1 MRDTHAL
8 IPQETSTVSTLVL
21 LVLVLLGL
29 AFVLVPGAL
38 AYLAYRHPAA
48 RGPLAVGIATVAAMA
63 AIIIPIGV
71 R

>member
-1 MRDTHAL
+1 M
-8 IPQETSTVSTLVL
+8 STLAL

-48 RGPLAVGIATVAAMA
+48 RGPMAVGIASVAAMA
-63 AIIIPIGV
+63 AIVTPIAV

>member
-1 MRDTHAL
+1 M
-8 IPQETSTVSTLVL
+8 STLAL
-21 LVLVLLGL
+21 LVAVLLGL

-48 RGPLAVGIATVAAMA
+48 RGPMGIGIAAVAAMA
-63 AIIIPIGV
+63 AIVVPIAL

>member
-1 MRDTHAL
+1 M
-8 IPQETSTVSTLVL
+8 STLAL

-38 AYLAYRHPAA
+38 AYVAYRHPAT

-63 AIIIPIGV
+63 AIIIPSGV

>member
-1 MRDTHAL
+1 M
-8 IPQETSTVSTLVL
+8 STFAL

-29 AFVLVPGAL
+29 AFVLSTL

-48 RGPLAVGIATVAAMA
+48 RGPIVVGIATVAAMA
-63 AIIIPIGV
+63 AIVIPIAV

>member
-1 MRDTHAL
+1 M
-8 IPQETSTVSTLVL
+8 STLAL

-29 AFVLVPGAL
+29 IFVLVPGAL

-48 RGPLAVGIATVAAMA
+48 RGPMTVGIAAVAAMA
-63 AIIIPIGV
+63 AIVVPIAV

>member
-1 MRDTHAL
+1 MRATHAL
-8 IPQETSTVSTLVL
+8 IPWQKSAVSTLAL

-38 AYLAYRHPAA
+38 AYLAYCHPAA
-48 RGPLAVGIATVAAMA
+48 RGPMAVGIAAVAAMA
-63 AIIIPIGV
+63 AIVIPIAV

>member
-1 MRDTHAL
+1 M
-8 IPQETSTVSTLVL
+8 PTLAL
-21 LVLVLLGL
+21 LVLILLGL

-48 RGPLAVGIATVAAMA
+48 RGPMTVGITAVAAMA
-63 AIIIPIGV
+63 TIVVPIAV

>member
-1 MRDTHAL
+1 MSTLAL
-8 IPQETSTVSTLVL
+8 I
-21 LVLVLLGL
+21 VLVLTGL

-48 RGPLAVGIATVAAMA
+48 RTPIGIGIAAVTAMA
-63 AIIIPIGV
+63 AVVVPIAL

>member
-1 MRDTHAL
+1 M
-8 IPQETSTVSTLVL
+8 STLTL

-29 AFVLVPGAL
+29 AFILVPGAF

-48 RGPLAVGIATVAAMA
+48 RGPMGVGIAVVAAMA
-63 AIIIPIGV
+63 AIVVPIAL